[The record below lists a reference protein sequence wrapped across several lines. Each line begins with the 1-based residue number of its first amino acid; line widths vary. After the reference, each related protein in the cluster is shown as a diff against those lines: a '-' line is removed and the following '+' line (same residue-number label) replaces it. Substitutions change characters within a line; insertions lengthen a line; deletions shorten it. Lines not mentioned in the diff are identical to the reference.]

1 MREYLKRFICMT
13 LTCILFLTSVIA
25 VAGYSSMEVRAAQ
38 TGTFTLAQAKKL
50 ALANSRSYKKV
61 KAQILIKETKYT
73 NAVKSLN
80 LKKKNKETFRW
91 SPLLN
96 FKLPEKLD
104 AVEEF
109 DYLYKPLEYQSEIN
123 SLQHEL
129 NDTIYEIYE
138 EITNLYIS
146 AYTLQETIAFNKE
159 RMSQLQE
166 TLARNQA
173 RLAIGEAKQSDV
185 DAIEKSI
192 KTLTNTIAADSRSLE
207 AKKSDIKDMTK
218 LDITTG
224 YKFTNPYIDSTLSR
238 DHLKEIE
245 NHTLENDQS
254 YYESKLTCQL
264 ALTALNTN
272 YSILQKNSQYSKHL
286 NMIDSYINTVRNG
299 GEIEDEAAFKQAY
312 DKMLTAVDYP
322 WKKLYTIRLLF
333 LKISFNMEFL
343 MGENDGTRYIE
354 DDPNALYTNVLEYQN
369 ARSEQESAKKALIK
383 QVDQDFENLV
393 TTKNA
398 YFNLVDEAA
407 DKKREVEKAQVLNSL
422 GELEYEELKTT
433 QDEYESVQ
441 QDMMDALDLY
451 SQTLTSYDRL
461 TCGAVSK
468 YIKGGST
475 SMETAVGGDS
485 YLTPQEYEGATY
497 YIKTQIEDSV
507 FELGIHIPDD
517 FSLTITDYELW
528 CDGEQIGERTSVDQ
542 VIRHLALSK
551 EGIDKAFIRLYNDDQ
566 FVDDCEIDPQEYSG
580 ELIITGGYEL
590 VEPEVEELAGYSLR
604 LNEDTGLATLK
615 LTPTPDLGIARYALE
630 SETGK
635 RLNGDSLTD
644 IKDSFTYLSILA
656 QDPESVTVL
665 FYDSNDNLLYKG
677 YFDTANYVIRKEV
690 E

>member
-13 LTCILFLTSVIA
+13 TACIVLVMSVIA
-25 VAGYSSMEVRAAQ
+25 VAGYPSMEVRAAQ
-38 TGTFTLAQAKKL
+38 TRTLTLAQAKKL
-50 ALANSRSYKKV
+50 ALANSKSYKKI

-73 NAVKSLN
+73 NAVKSLK
-80 LKKKNKETFRW
+80 LKKKNKESFRW
-91 SPLLN
+91 SPLLS
-96 FKLPEKLD
+96 FKLPEQLD

-123 SLQHEL
+123 SLRHEQ
-129 NDTIYEIYE
+129 NDLVYEIYE
-138 EITNLYIS
+138 QITNLYIS
-146 AYTLQETIAFNKE
+146 AYTLQETIAFNQE
-159 RMSQLQE
+159 RMAQLQE
-166 TLARNQA
+166 TLNRNQA

-185 DAIEKSI
+185 DTIEKSI
-192 KTLTNTIAADSRSLE
+192 RTVNNTIAADTRSLE
-207 AKKSDIKDMTK
+207 AKKSEIKDMTK

-224 YKFTNPYIDSTLSR
+224 YKFENPYIDSTLNRS
-238 DHLKEIE
+238 HLTEIE
-245 NHTLENDQS
+245 NHTLDNDQS
-254 YYESKLTCQL
+254 YYEAKLTCQL

-272 YSILQKNSQYSKHL
+272 YSILQKNGQYRKHL
-286 NMIDSYINTVRNG
+286 YLIDSYINTVRNG

-343 MGENDGTRYIE
+343 MGDNDGTRYVE
-354 DDPNALYTNVLEYQN
+354 DDPNALYTNVLEYQS
-369 ARSEQESAKKALIK
+369 ARNEQESAKKTLIK
-383 QVDQDFENLV
+383 QVDQEFENLV

-398 YFNLVDEAA
+398 YFNLVDEVA
-407 DKKREVEKAQVLNSL
+407 DKKKELEKAQVLNSL
-422 GELEYEELKTT
+422 GELEYAELKTT

-468 YIKGGST
+468 YIKGN
-475 SMETAVGGDS
+475 SMNTETAVGGDS

-497 YIKTQIEDSV
+497 YIKTQIEDSI
-507 FELGIHIPDD
+507 FELGVNIPDD
-517 FSLTITDYELW
+517 FSITITDYELW
-528 CDGEQIGERTSVDQ
+528 CDGEQIGERTPTDQ

-551 EGIDKAFIRLYNDDQ
+551 EGIEKAFIRLYNDGE

-590 VEPEVEELAGYSLR
+590 VEPEIEELASYSLR
-604 LNEDTGLATLK
+604 VSEDTGLATLK
-615 LTPTPDLGIARYALE
+615 FTPTPELGIAKYALE

-635 RLNGDSLTD
+635 KLNGDSLTD

-665 FYDSNDNLLYKG
+665 FYDSNDTLLYKG